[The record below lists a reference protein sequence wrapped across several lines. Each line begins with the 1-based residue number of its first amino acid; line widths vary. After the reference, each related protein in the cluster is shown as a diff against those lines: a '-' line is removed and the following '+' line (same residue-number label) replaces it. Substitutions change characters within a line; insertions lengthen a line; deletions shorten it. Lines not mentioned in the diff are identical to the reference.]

1 MEKESAL
8 LVPPKGILALIAS
21 RGSSVVLVK
30 AGSRGVTSLAVTT
43 EKLTTW
49 VNESKNWAL
58 IQVSSDGTV
67 HGSILLTDS
76 SGIALLPIRNR
87 VRVGSGSMPIS
98 DLSVTR
104 GGASLP
110 TSG

>member
-1 MEKESAL
+1 M
-8 LVPPKGILALIAS
+8 V
-21 RGSSVVLVK
+21 
-30 AGSRGVTSLAVTT
+30 
-43 EKLTTW
+43 
-49 VNESKNWAL
+49 
-58 IQVSSDGTV
+58 
-67 HGSILLTDS
+67 TDS